1 MLSPPRVLSFSA
13 RIAGWIGA
21 CAAVPAAL
29 PAQDAPPR
37 QLSAAETGC
46 DSSSRAPS
54 DSAYPADAVD
64 RMARAPY
71 VRVNTLPYRMRDVRT
86 GRTMLRFIVD
96 SSGRVER
103 CSISL
108 VEESS
113 LEWTSAVLPELRRA
127 RYEPARKGGR
137 RVRQVVYQVF
147 TYHSD
152 GRSDVAQ

>member
-1 MLSPPRVLSFSA
+1 MPSPARVLPFLA
-13 RIAGWIGA
+13 RIAGSMGA
-21 CAAVPAAL
+21 CAAVAAAL
-29 PAQDAPPR
+29 SAQDAQPR

-46 DSSSRAPS
+46 DSSSRAPT
-54 DSAYPADAVD
+54 DSAFQADSVD

-103 CSISL
+103 CSITL

-113 LEWTSAVLPELRRA
+113 PDWTAAVLPELRRA
-127 RYEPARKGGR
+127 RYEPARKDGR
-137 RVRQVVYQVF
+137 QVRQVVYQVF